1 MIEPRGRPH
10 GPTCTHHPVINKEPP
25 WLTSSAPPGP
35 PSRARRASSSTRSR
49 SSPRPPARRPGNRF
63 YQAYQDPAEPGIFRL
78 FEIYD
83 DEEAYAA
90 HGASDHFKQYALEQ
104 AIPVLANS

>member
-1 MIEPRGRPH
+1 MAYVVSATWTAQPGQEGVVLDAIE
-10 GPTCTHHPVINKEPP
+10 K
-25 WLTSSAPPGP
+25 LTP
-35 PSRARRASSSTRSR
+35 PSREEA
-49 SSPRPPARRPGNRF
+49 GNRF

-104 AIPVLANS
+104 AIPVLATRERAFFQTIG

>member
-1 MIEPRGRPH
+1 MAYVVAATWTARP
-10 GPTCTHHPVINKEPP
+10 GKEDVVRDAIAK
-25 WLTSSAPPGP
+25 LTPA
-35 PSRARRASSSTRSR
+35 SRQE
-49 SSPRPPARRPGNRF
+49 PGNRL

-90 HGASDHFKQYALEQ
+90 HGASEHFEKYALQQ
-104 AIPVLANS
+104 AIPVLADRERAFFETIG

>member
-1 MIEPRGRPH
+1 MAYVVTATWTAEPGQEDVVRDA
-10 GPTCTHHPVINKEPP
+10 IDK
-25 WLTSSAPPGP
+25 LAP
-35 PSRARRASSSTRSR
+35 PSREEA
-49 SSPRPPARRPGNRF
+49 GNRF

-104 AIPVLANS
+104 AIPVLANRERAFFETIG